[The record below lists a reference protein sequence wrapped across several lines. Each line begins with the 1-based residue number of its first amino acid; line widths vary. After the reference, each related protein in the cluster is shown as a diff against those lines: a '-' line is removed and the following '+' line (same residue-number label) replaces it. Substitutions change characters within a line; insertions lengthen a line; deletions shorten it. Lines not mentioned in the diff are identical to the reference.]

1 MATIITDEYMLKMR
15 ATVKNYALIILHKTD
30 KFKRPEV
37 DKIIWE
43 HGKRNYQ
50 LRADGIMSIVC
61 PISDDSDVSGICI
74 LNTSLEEA
82 KKIYE
87 EDPGV
92 KAGIF
97 TFEAHT
103 CRSFPG
109 DALAKE

>member
-1 MATIITDEYMLKMR
+1 MPLPITDEYMQEMR
-15 ATVKNYALIILHKTD
+15 KTVKNYAVIILHKTD

-43 HGKRNYQ
+43 HGRRNYQ
-50 LRADGIMSIVC
+50 LRAEGALSIVC
-61 PISDDSDVSGICI
+61 PITDETDVCGICI
-74 LNTSLEEA
+74 VNTSTDEA

-87 EDPGV
+87 DDPGV

-97 TFEAHT
+97 TFEVHP

-109 DALAKE
+109 DALAK